1 MPRARDRVAFVAFFD
16 RLCNTGRLI
25 ADPWHDH
32 GRTEPANTHQPDP
45 LLGTGGS
52 FFNLIDVAQGYTF
65 DPALVSAVSRKTHGS
80 AGTFDIDLLPPASGI
95 ECRSGGANGD
105 HQVVVT
111 FASAVTVGGAS
122 ISSGTGSV
130 GSFTVNGSQVT
141 VNLTGVANA
150 QTITISL
157 DNVSDGTNMGCAA
170 IPMSLLLADAN
181 ANGSINSADVAQTK
195 SRVGQTVDASN
206 FRSDVNANGGSDYFE
221 TGVTNPDLILADLV
235 KIFHPDLLPD
245 HELYFYRQLGK

>member
-1 MPRARDRVAFVAFFD
+1 MTTKINLPPAGAGQPIQLRWRMGSDNAVSRQGWRIDSVTVSD
-16 RLCNTGRLI
+16 GLI
-25 ADPWHDH
+25 CAPV
-32 GRTEPANTHQPDP
+32 P
-45 LLGTGGS
+45 
-52 FFNLIDVAQGYTF
+52 
-65 DPALVSAVSRKTHGS
+65 VSAASRKTHGA
-80 AGTFDIDLLPPASGI
+80 AGTFDVDLPLGGTHGI

-206 FRSDVNANGGSDYFE
+206 FRSDVNANGGINAADVS
-221 TGVTNPDLILADLV
+221 VTKANVGAG
-235 KIFHPDLLPD
+235 LP
-245 HELYFYRQLGK
+245 